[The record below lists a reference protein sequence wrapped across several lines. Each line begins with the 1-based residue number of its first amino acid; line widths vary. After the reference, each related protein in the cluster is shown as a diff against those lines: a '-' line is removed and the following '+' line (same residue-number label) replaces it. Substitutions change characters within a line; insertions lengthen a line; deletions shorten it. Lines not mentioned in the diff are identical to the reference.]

1 MTLISDIA
9 APRTLLRLDTLRRLP
24 FALRSGLVILTA
36 EVVIAVLA
44 NWLYPGDPFD
54 LAGAPFLAPGDDP
67 QFPLGTDILGRD
79 IAAGLVHGAFPPR
92 RWR

>member
-44 NWLYPGDPFD
+44 NWL
-54 LAGAPFLAPGDDP
+54 
-67 QFPLGTDILGRD
+67 
-79 IAAGLVHGAFPPR
+79 
-92 RWR
+92 